1 MKENLRFGFTTV
13 IYAVLR
19 PSDPLVRTTL
29 ATLAALLYAAAPLRL
44 SAQED
49 PHTRAAV
56 ERITPDL
63 VSVRHDIHS
72 HPELGNRETRT
83 AALVSD
89 RLRALG
95 LEVRTGIARSGVVG
109 ILRGG
114 RPGPVVAVRADMDA
128 LPVTEQT
135 DLPFASTV
143 RTEYDGGTVGVA
155 HACGHDIHVTVALG
169 VAATL
174 AEMKPRLPGTVI
186 FVFQPAEEGPPVGE
200 EGGAALMLK
209 EGLFPAGLEPAAIFA
224 LHSDGGIDVGTL
236 GYTAGPAM
244 ASAQAWR
251 ATLIGKSAHGAA
263 PQSSVDPVV
272 MAAQAVLALQTI
284 RSRNLGPFTPSVVTV
299 GVIRGGERR
308 NIIPERVELHGTIR
322 TFSPA
327 VLDTVKRRMQ
337 EILDG
342 VAMSAGGRAELV
354 FDEYYPVMVND
365 TSLARRMAP
374 ALASIVGADH
384 VDLSPPRTGAEDFAY
399 FADRYPGFYF
409 RLGTRDPTKGS
420 GGAHT
425 PTFRADDGAIPIGVR
440 AMTAVVL
447 RRLAEG
453 RTPGAPASR

>member
-1 MKENLRFGFTTV
+1 MKESLRFGFTTV

-19 PSDPLVRTTL
+19 PSDPLVRNSL
-29 ATLAALLYAAAPLRL
+29 VVIAALFCATAPLGL

-49 PHTRAAV
+49 ARTLAAV
-56 ERITPDL
+56 ERLTPDL
-63 VSVRHDIHS
+63 LAVRHDIHS

-83 AALVSD
+83 AALIAE

-95 LEVRTGIARSGVVG
+95 LEVRTGVARTGVVG

-143 RTEYDGGTVGVA
+143 RTEYDGGMVGVA
-155 HACGHDIHVTVALG
+155 HVCGHDVHVTVALG

-174 AEMKPRLPGTVI
+174 SEMKAWLPGTVV

-209 EGLFPAGLEPAAIFA
+209 EGLFPAGLEPAAMVA
-224 LHSDGGIDVGTL
+224 LHSDGSLEVGTL
-236 GYTAGPAM
+236 GYTPGPAM

-263 PQSSVDPVV
+263 PDQSVDPVV
-272 MAAQAVLALQTI
+272 MASQAVLALQTI
-284 RSRNLGPFTPSVVTV
+284 RSRNLSPFTPSVVTI

-308 NIIPERVELHGTIR
+308 NIIPERVELSGTIR
-322 TFSPA
+322 TFAPA
-327 VLDTVKRRMQ
+327 VLDTIKRRMR

-342 VAMSAGGRAELV
+342 IAMSAGGRTELV

-365 TSLARRMAP
+365 TSLTRRMAP
-374 ALASIVGADH
+374 ALESVVGAGH
-384 VDLSPPRTGAEDFAY
+384 VRVTSQRTGAEDFAY
-399 FADRYPGFYF
+399 FADKYPGFYF
-409 RLGTRDPTKGS
+409 RLGTRDPAKGS

-447 RRLAEG
+447 RRLDERA
-453 RTPGAPASR
+453 R

>member
-1 MKENLRFGFTTV
+1 M
-13 IYAVLR
+13 R
-19 PSDPLVRTTL
+19 PSGLVLL
-29 ATLAALLYAAAPLRL
+29 AILSATAPHRL

-49 PHTRAAV
+49 PRTRAAID
-56 ERITPDL
+56 RLTPDL

-83 AALVSD
+83 AALIAD
-89 RLRALG
+89 RLRTLG
-95 LEVRTGIARSGVVG
+95 LEVRTGVARTGVVG

-114 RPGPVVAVRADMDA
+114 RPGPVVGVRADMDA

-143 RTEYDGGTVGVA
+143 VTEYDGGQVGVA

-169 VAATL
+169 VAAALT
-174 AEMKPRLPGTVI
+174 EMKARLPGTVV

-209 EGLFPAGLEPAAIFA
+209 EGVFPPDLQPAAMFA
-224 LHSDGGIDVGTL
+224 LHSDGSLDVGTL
-236 GYTAGPAM
+236 AYTPGPAM

-251 ATLIGKSAHGAA
+251 ATLIGKSAHGAS
-263 PQSSVDPVV
+263 PQTSVDPIV
-272 MAAQAVLALQTI
+272 MSAQAVLALQTI
-284 RSRNLGPFTPSVVTV
+284 RSRNLSPFTPSVVTV
-299 GVIRGGERR
+299 GIIRGGERR

-322 TFSPA
+322 TFSKE

-342 VAMSAGGRAELV
+342 VAMSAGGRAELT

-365 TSLARRMAP
+365 TALTRRMAP
-374 ALASIVGADH
+374 ALASVVGAAN
-384 VDLSPPRTGAEDFAY
+384 VQVSGQRTGAEDFSY
-399 FADRYPGFYF
+399 FADHYPGFYF
-409 RLGTRDPTKGS
+409 RLGTRDPAKGS

-425 PTFRADDGAIPIGVR
+425 PTFRADDSAIPIGVR

-447 RRLAEG
+447 RRLGEG
-453 RTPGAPASR
+453 AR

>member
-1 MKENLRFGFTTV
+1 MNLRPLHWALACSALTT
-13 IYAVLR
+13 
-19 PSDPLVRTTL
+19 P
-29 ATLAALLYAAAPLRL
+29 LAAQQDPALRATIDRL
-44 SAQED
+44 
-49 PHTRAAV
+49 
-56 ERITPDL
+56 TPEL
-63 VSVRHDIHS
+63 VAVRHDLHAN
-72 HPELGNRETRT
+72 PELGNRETRT
-83 AALVSD
+83 ARVVAE

-95 LEVRTGIARSGVVG
+95 LEVRTGVAKTGVVG
-109 ILRGG
+109 VLRGG

-143 RTEYDGGTVGVA
+143 RTEYDGGMVGVA

-169 VAATL
+169 VAAAL
-174 AEMKPRLPGTVI
+174 AEMRARLPGTVV

-209 EGLFPAGLEPAAIFA
+209 EGVFDGIVPAAVFA
-224 LHSDGGIDVGTL
+224 LHSDGSLDVGTL
-236 GYTAGPAM
+236 GYTPGPAM

-251 ATLIGKSAHGAA
+251 AVLIGRSAHGAS
-263 PQSSVDPVV
+263 PNTSVDPIV
-272 MAAQAVLALQTI
+272 MASQAVLALQTI
-284 RSRNLGPFTPSVVTV
+284 RSRNLSPFTPSVVTV
-299 GVIRGGERR
+299 GIIRGGERR

-327 VLDTVKRRMQ
+327 VLDTVKRRMR

-342 VAMSAGGRAELV
+342 TALAAGGRAELM
-354 FDEYYPVMVND
+354 FDEVYPVLVND
-365 TSLARRMAP
+365 TALARRMAP
-374 ALASIVGADH
+374 ALAGVVGAER
-384 VDLSPPRTGAEDFAY
+384 VEITGQRTGAEDFAY

-409 RLGTRDPTKGS
+409 RLGTRDPVKGS

-425 PTFRADDGAIPIGVR
+425 PTFRADDAAIPIGVR

-453 RTPGAPASR
+453 SR